1 MRLSAMH
8 LTITVPE
15 EVFARVDVEKLT
27 ADGID
32 GSFCLLPNHIDYVA
46 ALPVGILSYVEAG
59 SGREVFVAVDRGVLV
74 KRGADVRVSVRR
86 AASHSELER
95 LEETVR
101 QTYGEQT
108 DEERAARRASANL
121 EASFVRR
128 FLDLKE

>member
-1 MRLSAMH
+1 MKAKQMNLKIA
-8 LTITVPE
+8 VPA
-15 EVFARVDVEKLT
+15 EVFAEVVVEKLV

-46 ALPVGILSYVEAG
+46 ALPVGILSYVEAE

-74 KRGADVRVSVRR
+74 KRGRDVRVSVRR
-86 AASHSELER
+86 AAAHSQLEKLEQTVR
-95 LEETVR
+95 ESYGEMTDDEET
-101 QTYGEQT
+101 
-108 DEERAARRASANL
+108 ARRASANL